1 MAKKEVV
8 AQIKLQIEAGKAS
21 PAPPVGPA
29 LGQHGVNIMDFVKK
43 FNDVTKDRIG
53 DIVPVVI
60 TVYADRSFDFITK
73 TPPTSSLIKKSLGL
87 EKGSSDPAR
96 QKVGKLTKEQVEE
109 IAKIKLPDLNTNEIE
124 KAMKTVAGTAIN
136 MGIEVEEI

>member
-1 MAKKEVV
+1 MAKKEVA

-43 FNDVTKDRIG
+43 FNDVTKDRVG

-60 TVYADRSFDFITK
+60 TVYSDRSFDFITK
-73 TPPTSSLIKKSLGL
+73 TPPASSLIKKALGI
-87 EKGSSDPAR
+87 EKGSSDAAR
-96 QKVGKLTKEQVEE
+96 QKVGKLSKQQLEE
-109 IAKIKLPDLNTNEIE
+109 IAKIKLPDLNTDDIE
-124 KAMKTVAGTAIN
+124 KAMKIVAGTAIN
-136 MGIEVEEI
+136 MGVEVEEF

>member
-96 QKVGKLTKEQVEE
+96 QKVGKLTKEQIEE